1 MSGQA
6 RVWDTDHADRTAAR
20 VKQSALPSPRLLVI
34 DTDNL
39 HRMTICRAADKA
51 GFVPAGAANFAEAA
65 KLTQASMF
73 DCITLD
79 LSLGQQTG
87 ELLRHLREI
96 DCEAP
101 VLIVGN
107 RDAAGCRETLHFARS
122 LGLNVGEPV
131 PKPVDIDMLRDAF
144 EQIRIQCRRQHGMA
158 TVGSDRRY
166 EPPTQRNGRQVSAP
180 GRYFDSAS

>member
-6 RVWDTDHADRTAAR
+6 GVWDADRADRIAASAQQR
-20 VKQSALPSPRLLVI
+20 ALPMPRLLVI

-39 HRMTICRAADKA
+39 HRMIVCRTADKA

-65 KLTQASMF
+65 KLTQTTIF

-101 VLIVGN
+101 VIIVGN
-107 RDAAGCRETLHFARS
+107 RDAAGCCETLRFARS
-122 LGLNVGEPV
+122 LGLNVGKPV
-131 PKPVDIDMLRDAF
+131 PKPVDVGMLRYAF
-144 EQIRIQCRRQHGMA
+144 EQIKIQRRLQHGLVA
-158 TVGSDRRY
+158 VGI
-166 EPPTQRNGRQVSAP
+166 
-180 GRYFDSAS
+180 

>member
-6 RVWDTDHADRTAAR
+6 RVWDAGRADRIAAR
-20 VKQSALPSPRLLVI
+20 AEQPAVPAPRLLVI

-39 HRMTICRAADKA
+39 HRMIVCRTADKA

-65 KLTQASMF
+65 KLTQATIF
-73 DCITLD
+73 DCIALD

-107 RDAAGCRETLHFARS
+107 REAAGYRETLRFARS
-122 LGLNVGEPV
+122 LGLNVGVPV
-131 PKPVDIDMLRDAF
+131 PKPVDVGVLRYAF
-144 EQIRIQCRRQHGMA
+144 EQIKIQRRLQHGLA
-158 TVGSDRRY
+158 AVI
-166 EPPTQRNGRQVSAP
+166 EA
-180 GRYFDSAS
+180 

>member
-6 RVWDTDHADRTAAR
+6 RVWDADRADRFAAR
-20 VKQSALPSPRLLVI
+20 AEQPALPTPRLLVI

-39 HRMTICRAADKA
+39 HRMIICRTADKA
-51 GFVPAGAANFAEAA
+51 GFVPAGAANLAEAA
-65 KLTQASMF
+65 RLMQTTIF

-107 RDAAGCRETLHFARS
+107 RDAAGYRETLRFARS

-131 PKPVDIDMLRDAF
+131 PKPVDLAELRILL
-144 EQIRIQCRRQHGMA
+144 EKVRSQH
-158 TVGSDRRY
+158 
-166 EPPTQRNGRQVSAP
+166 ESAAK
-180 GRYFDSAS
+180 RAAR

>member
-6 RVWDTDHADRTAAR
+6 RVWGADRADRVAAR
-20 VKQSALPSPRLLVI
+20 AEQPTLPAPRLLVI

-39 HRMTICRAADKA
+39 HRMIVCRTADKA

-65 KLTQASMF
+65 KLTQTTIF

-101 VLIVGN
+101 VIIVGN
-107 RDAAGCRETLHFARS
+107 RDAAGCCETLRFARS

-131 PKPVDIDMLRDAF
+131 SKPVDVGTPRYAF
-144 EQIRIQCRRQHGMA
+144 EQIKIQRRLQHGLVA
-158 TVGSDRRY
+158 VGI
-166 EPPTQRNGRQVSAP
+166 
-180 GRYFDSAS
+180 

>member
-6 RVWDTDHADRTAAR
+6 RVWDADRADRIAA
-20 VKQSALPSPRLLVI
+20 KAEQPALPAPRLLVI
-34 DTDNL
+34 DSDNL
-39 HRMTICRAADKA
+39 RRMIICRTADKA
-51 GFVPAGAANFAEAA
+51 GYIPAGAANFAEAA
-65 KLTQASMF
+65 KLTQTTPF

-107 RDAAGCRETLHFARS
+107 RDAAGCRETLRFARS

-131 PKPVDIDMLRDAF
+131 PKPVDVGMLRYAL
-144 EQIRIQCRRQHGMA
+144 EQIKIQRRLQHGLA
-158 TVGSDRRY
+158 AVG
-166 EPPTQRNGRQVSAP
+166 A
-180 GRYFDSAS
+180 

>member
-1 MSGQA
+1 MLGQA
-6 RVWDTDHADRTAAR
+6 RVWDAGRADRLVAR
-20 VKQSALPSPRLLVI
+20 AEQPAVPAPRLLVI

-39 HRMTICRAADKA
+39 HRMIVCRTADKA

-65 KLTQASMF
+65 KLTQTTIF

-96 DCEAP
+96 DFEAP

-107 RDAAGCRETLHFARS
+107 RDAAGCRETLRFARS

-131 PKPVDIDMLRDAF
+131 SKPVDVGTLRYAF
-144 EQIRIQCRRQHGMA
+144 EQIKIQRRLHRGVA
-158 TVGSDRRY
+158 AVR
-166 EPPTQRNGRQVSAP
+166 A
-180 GRYFDSAS
+180 

>member
-6 RVWDTDHADRTAAR
+6 RVWDADRADRFATRAE
-20 VKQSALPSPRLLVI
+20 QSAVPPPHLLVI

-39 HRMTICRAADKA
+39 HRMIICRTADRA
-51 GFVPAGAANFAEAA
+51 GFVPAGAANLAEAA
-65 KLTQASMF
+65 KLLQATIF

-131 PKPVDIDMLRDAF
+131 PKPVDVGMLRHAF
-144 EQIRIQCRRQHGMA
+144 EQVKIHRRPQHGLVA
-158 TVGSDRRY
+158 VGI
-166 EPPTQRNGRQVSAP
+166 
-180 GRYFDSAS
+180 